1 MTDSDPVCSRPTKP
15 LLTPGIA
22 TVLSDLMGSLDADT
36 KERLLGLATLQKVT
50 TGTIVIGEF
59 EASRAL
65 GFVLSGMLGM
75 VKNLPDGR
83 THLIG
88 FLVPRNSFGRLFNGP
103 SSYRLE
109 ALTDATLLMLERE
122 GLEAILRDNP
132 EIAERLFVHL
142 LDELDAAREWVL
154 LIGGTKVVE
163 RVASYL
169 LILLRRSRPAHGSY
183 PAVLHQPLSRRD
195 LAHYL
200 GTSRESISRAFRTLE
215 DSGALRIESP
225 DTFQITDIRR
235 LVDIAGKD
243 LLLEDRGMR
252 RPAE

>member
-1 MTDSDPVCSRPTKP
+1 MTDPDPSRLRVTQP
-15 LLTPGIA
+15 LVTPGIA
-22 TVLSDLMGSLDADT
+22 AVLTDLMGSLDGDAT
-36 KERLLGLATLQKVT
+36 ERLLGLATLQKVT
-50 TGTIVIGEF
+50 AGTVVIDEF
-59 EASRAL
+59 EAAREL

-103 SSYRLE
+103 STYRLE
-109 ALTDATLLMLERE
+109 ALTDATLLMLERD
-122 GLEAILRDNP
+122 GLETVLRDNP
-132 EIAERLFVHL
+132 KIEERMFVHL

-154 LIGGTKVVE
+154 MIGGTKVVE

-169 LILLRRSRPAHGSY
+169 LILLRRLRPANGGY
-183 PAVLHQPLSRRD
+183 PKVLHQPLSRRD

-200 GTSRESISRAFRTLE
+200 GTSRESISRALRTLE
-215 DSGALRIESP
+215 DNGALRIESP

-235 LVDIAGKD
+235 LVDVAGKD
-243 LLLEDRGMR
+243 LILEDRDAR